1 MHNQQENGFF
11 NMEITDEF
19 VEELDDKTF
28 QDLFLILRENFNNE
42 YQ

>member
-11 NMEITDEF
+11 SMEITDEF

>member
-28 QDLFLILRENFNNE
+28 EDLFLILRENFNNE